1 MHDGGA
7 ILVQTYSNATI
18 NNCHFTSNQASV
30 DGGAIY
36 IKRRCFVKINNSSFQ
51 FNEAENN
58 GGSILVQHSKSQIK
72 SCTFDSDSATT
83 GQGGSIY
90 IENVGNVTIIETL
103 FSNCKSI
110 IGGSITVKTESILIT
125 QYLSIH
131 ESFSN
136 SSGGGLFVSH
146 KSLLD
151 ATNLTISGSHSTLG
165 GGITVSDSSRITLRQ
180 SNLSNNTAFQSG
192 GAISCQQGTI
202 VLDEGMMRNNT
213 ARENGGAL
221 FAENCHLTFDNITFH
236 ENKAQH
242 DGGGL
247 YSKSSSTNIHNSK
260 GIQNTVGSTGGFIL
274 ITIHSN
280 MISHYLVLEENV
292 AEVTDNAIS
301 IVNNSVAI
309 MKHTK
314 LLGLLSNEH
323 CLFTVTSHSK
333 LTIASLYSMNN
344 NSTVNTS
351 KTELKHMVCSDS
363 GSQVSGLETGEYFLY
378 VVRRRG
384 RLAPRQP
391 LSVCALLPA
400 YEENRHLRP
409 LGNLGHRL
417 RRPRWID

>member
-1 MHDGGA
+1 MQEHDGGA

-18 NNCHFTSNQASV
+18 NSCHFTSNQASV

-58 GGSILVQHSKSQIK
+58 GGSILVQHSKSQIE

-83 GQGGSIY
+83 GQGGSLC
-90 IENVGNVTIIETL
+90 IENVGNATIIETS
-103 FSNCKSI
+103 FSSCKSI
-110 IGGSITVKTESILIT
+110 TGGSIAVKTEGILIA
-125 QYLSIH
+125 QYLSIQ

-146 KSLLD
+146 KSHFD
-151 ATNLTISGSHSTLG
+151 ATNLTVFGSHSTLG
-165 GGITVSDSSRITLRQ
+165 AGITVSDSSRITLNQ

-221 FAENCHLTFDNITFH
+221 FAENCHLIFDNITFF

-242 DGGGL
+242 NGGGL

-260 GIQNTVGSTGGFIL
+260 GIQNTVGSTGGFVL
-274 ITIHSN
+274 ITKHSN

-301 IVNNSVAI
+301 IVNNSMAK

-323 CLFTVTSHSK
+323 CLFTVTGGSK
-333 LTIASLYSMNN
+333 LTIASMYSMNN
-344 NSTVNTS
+344 NSTANIS
-351 KTELKHMVCSDS
+351 KTEGKHMVCSDS
-363 GSQVSGLETGEYFLY
+363 GNQVSGLETGEYFLY
-378 VVRRRG
+378 FIVYMS
-384 RLAPRQP
+384 L
-391 LSVCALLPA
+391 
-400 YEENRHLRP
+400 
-409 LGNLGHRL
+409 
-417 RRPRWID
+417 